1 MGRAKAAMMEA
12 WEDEAMVEWIEDNIG
27 EDAGEVGS
35 EAWENAVQEFHDY
48 HERHRIMEMEDYYQS
63 ERDYEWYLQEKS
75 PLLNFQS
82 QMQNI
87 KDLLKVE
94 TTNQAHFSLLVM
106 LHAHTIASL
115 ESYLASTFMQKV
127 LNSDVFMRKLVESDG
142 DIPTKTFTLKDIYI
156 QHERIKGVVAKYLK
170 HLIFHKIGKISP
182 MFKEVLGIDFGNVE
196 WLFKAVALRHH
207 CVHRAGID
215 YDGNQIDVTPES
227 ILILISNANLLVE
240 NIDHSINKMDAQ
252 TDDDILL

>member
-1 MGRAKAAMMEA
+1 MGRLKQELMRLYQEQEMI
-12 WEDEAMVEWIEDNIG
+12 EWIQENIG
-27 EDAGEVGS
+27 DDAGEEGS
-35 EAWENAVQEFHDY
+35 EEWDLAVQEYYDY
-48 HERHRIMEMEDYYQS
+48 LEKRRITEMDDYYQS
-63 ERDYEWYLQEKS
+63 ERDFEWYLQEKS

-94 TTNQAHFSLLVM
+94 TNNQAHFSLLVM

-127 LNSDVFMRKLVESDG
+127 LNSDVLIRRLVESDD
-142 DIPTKTFTLKDIYI
+142 DIPTKKFTLKDIYI
-156 QHERIKGVVAKYLK
+156 QHENIKGVVAKYLK
-170 HLIFHKIGKISP
+170 HLIFHNIRKISP
-182 MFKEVLGIDFGNVE
+182 MFKVVLGIDFGNVT
-196 WLFKAVALRHH
+196 WLFKAVDLRHH

-240 NIDHSINKMDAQ
+240 NIDHSIDEMDAQ